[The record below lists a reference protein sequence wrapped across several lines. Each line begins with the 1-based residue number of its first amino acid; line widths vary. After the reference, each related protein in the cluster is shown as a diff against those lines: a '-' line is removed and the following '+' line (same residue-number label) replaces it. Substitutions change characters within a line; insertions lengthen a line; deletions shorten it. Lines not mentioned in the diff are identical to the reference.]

1 MASDGKFWNS
11 IAEKYAKSPV
21 SDQASYEKKL
31 AVTRDYM
38 TPDMEVLEI
47 GCGTGTTAIHHAP
60 AVKHIRATDITPAML
75 DIARGK
81 AAAAGITNIN
91 FEVCAIDDLEV
102 PEGSVDMV
110 MAHSILHLVDD
121 RDAVLAKLFRM
132 LKPGGVLVSS
142 TVCIG
147 DSAIA
152 RVLVPLIA
160 PIGRMVGKFPDTLRI
175 FTGKQLVESI
185 TRAGFT
191 IDHQWR
197 PGPTKAMFIV
207 AKKP

>member
-1 MASDGKFWNS
+1 MANDGNFWNS
-11 IAEKYAKSPV
+11 IAAKYAKSPV
-21 SDQASYEKKL
+21 ADPASYEKKL

-47 GCGTGTTAIHHAP
+47 GCGTGSTAIHHAP
-60 AVKHIRATDITPAML
+60 AVKHIRATDLSPAML
-75 DIARGK
+75 DIARSR
-81 AAAAGITNIN
+81 AAAAGVTNTT
-91 FEVCAIDDLEV
+91 FEVCAIDDLDA
-102 PEGSVDMV
+102 PDASVDMV
-110 MAHSILHLVDD
+110 MAHSILHLVTD

-147 DSAIA
+147 DSMVA

-175 FTGKQLVESI
+175 FTGKQLAESI
-185 TRAGFT
+185 TQAGFR
-191 IDHQWR
+191 IDHEWR

-207 AKKP
+207 AKKS

>member
-81 AAAAGITNIN
+81 AAAAGIPT
-91 FEVCAIDDLEV
+91 
-102 PEGSVDMV
+102 
-110 MAHSILHLVDD
+110 SIL
-121 RDAVLAKLFRM
+121 RCAR
-132 LKPGGVLVSS
+132 S
-142 TVCIG
+142 TTWRC
-147 DSAIA
+147 
-152 RVLVPLIA
+152 P
-160 PIGRMVGKFPDTLRI
+160 
-175 FTGKQLVESI
+175 
-185 TRAGFT
+185 RAAWT
-191 IDHQWR
+191 W
-197 PGPTKAMFIV
+197 
-207 AKKP
+207 